1 MLRLGAPTRATTGMD
16 KYAQAFA
23 DAMNETG
30 MRNTTVA
37 AQLEGIGYNN
47 VSQWRTGRRPIPA
60 DHAPAIAA
68 LLDVPPERISK
79 AYARRMHAES
89 VRTASTA
96 GVLAGGGVP
105 AEHVALLHL
114 PGFGRGDGG
123 DRIVLP
129 EFIVRRELGPTAIE
143 HVRWA
148 AQLSRAME
156 PEIKRFALVLI
167 DTTVTRHEDVVD
179 GGIYAYTLWGRPDIR
194 RVLIRRDAWCL
205 VGQGGGSERIEVAAT
220 DLAYIRIH
228 GAVTG
233 WL

>member
-1 MLRLGAPTRATTGMD
+1 MD

-30 MRNTTVA
+30 VRNTTVA

-89 VRTASTA
+89 ARMAMAS
-96 GVLAGGGVP
+96 GSPDRGIVP
-105 AEHVALLHL
+105 TEHVAIHHL
-114 PGFGRGDGG
+114 PGFGRGDGCE
-123 DRIVLP
+123 RILLP

-143 HVRWA
+143 NVRWA
-148 AQLSRAME
+148 VQLSRAME
-156 PEIKRFALVLI
+156 PEIKRFALVLV
-167 DTTVTRHEDVVD
+167 DTSISTHEDVVD

-194 RVLIRRDAWCL
+194 RLLVRRDAWSL
-205 VGQGGGSERIEVAAT
+205 VGQGGGSERIDVSAA
-220 DLAYIRIH
+220 DLSNIRIH